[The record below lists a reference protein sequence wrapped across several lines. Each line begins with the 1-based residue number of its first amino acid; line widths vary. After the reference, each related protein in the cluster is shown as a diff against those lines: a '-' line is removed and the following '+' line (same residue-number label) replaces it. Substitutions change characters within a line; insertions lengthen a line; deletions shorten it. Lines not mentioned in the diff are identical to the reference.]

1 MKSIAI
7 TAPTGMLGSMLYNEF
22 RKNFSLVLVL
32 QDEKQLAVL
41 EQAYGGTKEHKVVY
55 FDFPKLLQD
64 YTQGFPEA
72 NLGPE
77 ATALF
82 NAVGE
87 VDVIINCSSVTKAK
101 GILDPLLAFQIN
113 SALPHILGRHY
124 REKLI
129 HISTDC
135 VFSGLDGKPYT
146 EDMQPN
152 PTDIYG
158 FTRSLG
164 EPKDTSLVIRAS
176 TVGPEIADFELLVE
190 WVKKQSGK
198 TISGYTRHLWNG
210 LTTKQF
216 AKVLHEIILHRQE
229 YPQNGILHIY
239 SNDQTKFDLLTAIA
253 KHYLVNPKI
262 IPNEIPMLDRRLSS
276 MYELCA
282 KIKIPTFD
290 QMLTDL

>member
-1 MKSIAI
+1 MKTIAI

-22 RKNFSLVLVL
+22 RKNYKLVLVF
-32 QDEKQLAVL
+32 QDEKQLEVL
-41 EQAYGGTKEHKVVY
+41 EQAYGGTKEHKAVF

-64 YTQGFPEA
+64 YVRGFKES
-72 NLGPE
+72 NNGPA

-82 NAVGE
+82 NAIGE
-87 VDVIINCSSVTKAK
+87 VDAVINCASVTKAK
-101 GILDPLLAFQIN
+101 AATDPLLAFQIN
-113 SALPHILGRHY
+113 SSQPHILSRHY
-124 REKLI
+124 KEKLI

-135 VFSGLDGKPYT
+135 VFNGLDGKSYT
-146 EDMQPN
+146 ENMQPS

-164 EPKDTSLVIRAS
+164 EPKESSLVIRAS
-176 TVGPEIADFELLVE
+176 TVGPEITDFELLVE

-198 TISGYTRHLWNG
+198 TISGYNHHLWNG
-210 LTTKQF
+210 ITTKQF
-216 AKVLHEIILHRQE
+216 AKILDQVIFHRQD
-229 YPQNGILHIY
+229 YPQNGLLHIF
-239 SNDQTKFDLLTAIA
+239 SNDQSKFDLLTAIA
-253 KHYLVNPKI
+253 NHYKVGVKI
-262 IPNEIPMLDRRLSS
+262 VPDDGPVLDRRLSS